1 MDKTIDR
8 WTDPDGNGYAFKD
21 TVARA
26 QNREMINK
34 ISTETADRKAE
45 VNTERKRID
54 NLIASGTAQTQEIG
68 KKIIQDSSISSSGI
82 VLKGLTNNNY
92 YYKLFEE
99 SGSID
104 SEFCTI
110 TNQQGKY
117 TAKLLKPGLY
127 YMNFKV
133 HVEMSGGFSEEVIAP
148 LKLFKSNTLDWST
161 FDVLDAETVEVSK
174 TENTSIN
181 KKIHFL
187 FKITEPSYIRIYI
200 DVDTSHTKTITFRID
215 GCDIIAL
222 DWKGKQSADLSELH
236 DLRIGADGVVHN
248 TAGEAV
254 RKQIGNLTEDLGDIG
269 IDCISIAVVS
279 NGYFTQ
285 GGGNATD
292 DTCRKTDYIKFD
304 KNEFIIL
311 KYIFNGY
318 IWCCYELYD
327 ANKTSIGERVVFT
340 SEANRVVR
348 IYPTKDTQYIRF
360 AWSITNIVSITAS
373 LYEKTGYSDA
383 KIETVKKNLLEE
395 IDNLEN
401 DDFAVSQGYIPIKLI
416 TDKFLTSS
424 GIAAYANWSATENIK
439 VEGLDCIYTEW
450 SKTSS
455 YNKFLDSS
463 FGLIKMVTI
472 KDGLQKTNVPEGS
485 CYVAFSN
492 ETTVMEGLRVWSPTK
507 TNLYE
512 NALEISK
519 LKQDIPSYY
528 EKHLTDKITEVRAK
542 ETFSGVSGDE
552 FIFITDYH
560 MERNAN
566 NSPSLIDKIIHQ
578 TGAKKIVFG
587 GDAYDASSAPDLA
600 LNKIA
605 DFYSMFYENAD
616 KILSCVGN
624 HEYNNPA
631 SNKPEQQIPNG
642 QVYASIVNRNDLIH
656 HSRYTCNYT
665 ILNRSNET
673 MYVFIGCEYSS
684 NITNESIKYVLETIK
699 NNYGYNIIVFSHV
712 GLDNGGDDGNV
723 ANIVGGF
730 KRMTD
735 GIDKFNQKSNYI
747 FDGITYDY
755 SGCTGEV
762 ICVFS
767 GHNHVDGCIR
777 TDGGLNVISTT
788 CDAYGAPEGG
798 VVRTKGTITE
808 QAFDVV
814 NIDYENKKIYMTRVG
829 AGEDRVFS
837 Y

>member
-1 MDKTIDR
+1 MATTEELEKEILAEMAADPVAYAAGPVDDIITIDGETRVISVPASEILFGVETDKDVERKHFRCPKIVGDGIDLSKHQIYISYITSDSTGKSFSGDSNLYLCEDVAIDGDDVIFSWQLSGNVFASAGFIAFKVLAAKTDGENVQTR
-8 WTDPDGNGYAFKD
+8 WNTVPAVGTVLMTVPDGMDISETYPDIVTQLLERMESVEKIATEEAMQGY
-21 TVARA
+21 
-26 QNREMINK
+26 
-34 ISTETADRKAE
+34 
-45 VNTERKRID
+45 VNTYLEAHPADID
-54 NLIASGTAQTQEIG
+54 ETLTDHKKAAPADVVG
-68 KKIIQDSSISSSGI
+68 K
-82 VLKGLTNNNY
+82 LK
-92 YYKLFEE
+92 E
-99 SGSID
+99 
-104 SEFCTI
+104 
-110 TNQQGKY
+110 
-117 TAKLLKPGLY
+117 
-127 YMNFKV
+127 
-133 HVEMSGGFSEEVIAP
+133 
-148 LKLFKSNTLDWST
+148 
-161 FDVLDAETVEVSK
+161 
-174 TENTSIN
+174 
-181 KKIHFL
+181 
-187 FKITEPSYIRIYI
+187 
-200 DVDTSHTKTITFRID
+200 
-215 GCDIIAL
+215 
-222 DWKGKQSADLSELH
+222 
-236 DLRIGADGVVHN
+236 DLR
-248 TAGEAV
+248 
-254 RKQIGNLTEDLGDIG
+254 DIG
-269 IDCISIAVVS
+269 IDCISTSVVS
-279 NGYFTQ
+279 NGYFVEN
-285 GGGNATD
+285 GGDASD
-292 DTCRKTDYIKFD
+292 DTCRRTDYIEFD

-311 KYIFNGY
+311 KYIFNDGY
-318 IWCCYELYD
+318 MWCGYQLYD
-327 ANKTSIGERVVFT
+327 ANKTIIGKRVVFT
-340 SEANRVVR
+340 SEANRVVK
-348 IYPTKDTQYIRF
+348 IYPTKDTRYIRF
-360 AWSITNIVSITAS
+360 TWSVTNIVSIAAS
-373 LYEKTGYSDA
+373 LYEKTGYSDV
-383 KIETVKKNLLEE
+383 KIEVVKKNLLEE
-395 IDNLEN
+395 IHNVEN
-401 DDFAVSQGYIPIKLI
+401 DTLTVSQGYIPIKLI
-416 TDKFLTSS
+416 ADKFLTSS
-424 GIAAYANWSATENIK
+424 GIAGYTNWSATENIK

-450 SKTSS
+450 SKASS

-463 FGLIKMVTI
+463 FGLVKMVTI

-492 ETTVMEGLRVWSPTK
+492 ETTVMKGLKVWTPTK
-507 TNLYE
+507 INSYE
-512 NALEISK
+512 NTLEISK
-519 LKQDIPSYY
+519 LKQDIPFYY
-528 EKHLTDKITEVRAK
+528 EKHLSDKITEVRAK

-656 HSRYTCNYT
+656 HSRHTCNYT

-673 MYVFIGCEYSS
+673 MYIFIGCEYSS
-684 NITNESIKYVLETIK
+684 SVTDESIKYVLETIK
-699 NNYGYNIIVFSHV
+699 NNNGYDIIVFSHT
-712 GLDNGGDDGNV
+712 GLDNGGDNGNV
-723 ANIVGGF
+723 ANIIDGF
-730 KRMTD
+730 KRITD

-814 NIDYENKKIYMTRVG
+814 NIDYENKKIYMTRIG

>member
-1 MDKTIDR
+1 MAEQIVREIWLFQKRRVPPIDIVAGSQIPIALEMKDYTIPAGATVKVYARPWGRETTYVQDATATGNTVVFTPQDGFFQEGWNAVQLEIDGSKIPLALDVNGGVRLSDGGGGATPEAVRPLVERAEDAAKAAAGQAAEAKASAGAAEKSAQGIRDSAEKIDK
-8 WTDPDGNGYAFKD
+8 NA
-21 TVARA
+21 
-26 QNREMINK
+26 
-34 ISTETADRKAE
+34 AE
-45 VNTERKRID
+45 VNQLKED
-54 NLIASGTAQTQEIG
+54 IG
-68 KKIIQDSSISSSGI
+68 D
-82 VLKGLTNNNY
+82 
-92 YYKLFEE
+92 
-99 SGSID
+99 
-104 SEFCTI
+104 
-110 TNQQGKY
+110 
-117 TAKLLKPGLY
+117 
-127 YMNFKV
+127 
-133 HVEMSGGFSEEVIAP
+133 
-148 LKLFKSNTLDWST
+148 
-161 FDVLDAETVEVSK
+161 
-174 TENTSIN
+174 
-181 KKIHFL
+181 
-187 FKITEPSYIRIYI
+187 
-200 DVDTSHTKTITFRID
+200 
-215 GCDIIAL
+215 
-222 DWKGKQSADLSELH
+222 
-236 DLRIGADGVVHN
+236 IGAD
-248 TAGEAV
+248 
-254 RKQIGNLTEDLGDIG
+254 
-269 IDCISIAVVS
+269 CISTAVVS

-292 DTCRKTDYIKFD
+292 DTCRRTDYIKFD

-327 ANKTSIGERVVFT
+327 SNKKSIGERIVFT
-340 SEANRVVR
+340 AESNRVVR

-360 AWSITNIVSITAS
+360 AWSITNIVSIVAN

-383 KIETVKKNLLEE
+383 KIEIVKNNLLEE
-395 IDNLEN
+395 IDNVEN
-401 DDFAVSQGYIPIKLI
+401 DNLTVSQGYIPIKLI
-416 TDKFLTSS
+416 ADKFLTSS
-424 GIAAYANWSATENIK
+424 GIADYTGWSATENIK
-439 VEGLDCIYTEW
+439 VDGLDYIYTEW
-450 SKTSS
+450 SKTSA

-463 FGLIKMVTI
+463 FGLVKMVNI
-472 KDGLQKTNVPEGS
+472 RDGLQKTNVPEGAS
-485 CYVAFSN
+485 YVAFSN
-492 ETTVMEGLRVWSPTK
+492 ETNVMKGLRVWSPTK
-507 TNLYE
+507 ANSYE
-512 NALEISK
+512 NTLEISK
-519 LKQDIPSYY
+519 LKQDIPLYY
-528 EKHLTDKITEVRAK
+528 EKHLSDKITEVRAK

-552 FIFITDYH
+552 FVFITDYH

-587 GDAYDASSAPDLA
+587 GDAYDASSTPDLA

-605 DFYSMFYENAD
+605 DFYSMFYDNAG

-673 MYVFIGCEYSS
+673 MYIFIGCEYSS
-684 NITNESIKYVLETIK
+684 NITNESIKYILETIK

-712 GLDNGGDDGNV
+712 GLDNGGDNGNV
-723 ANIVGGF
+723 ANIIDGF
-730 KRMTD
+730 KRITD
-735 GIDKFNQKSNYI
+735 GIDKFNQKNSYV

-767 GHNHVDGCIR
+767 GHNHVDGCIQ

-814 NIDYENKKIYMTRVG
+814 NIDYENKKIYMTRIG

>member
-26 QNREMINK
+26 QNRATIDKMNA
-34 ISTETADRKAE
+34 ETADRKSE
-45 VNTERKRID
+45 LDIERKRID
-54 NLIASGTAQTQEIG
+54 NLIKELPATAGEYQQSKLVLHSYGNTAVKCTTTSGNYTNVPAFTTDQGGPLSSLYT
-68 KKIIQDSSISSSGI
+68 KKSNYQIAVNKSG
-82 VLKGLTNNNY
+82 LY
-92 YYKLFEE
+92 LFELRIHVNSLIANKRVE
-99 SGSID
+99 LAPFVNDTRIAALASSYNTAGSFTLTQVAALPLWLSANDTVDFRIAPID
-104 SEFCTI
+104 AAEVSLQLGDVLVYAIDWEDKFKIPDYT
-110 TNQQGKY
+110 GY
-117 TAKLLKPGLY
+117 TA
-127 YMNFKV
+127 
-133 HVEMSGGFSEEVIAP
+133 
-148 LKLFKSNTLDWST
+148 
-161 FDVLDAETVEVSK
+161 ETK
-174 TENTSIN
+174 D
-181 KKIHFL
+181 
-187 FKITEPSYIRIYI
+187 IR
-200 DVDTSHTKTITFRID
+200 T
-215 GCDIIAL
+215 
-222 DWKGKQSADLSELH
+222 
-236 DLRIGADGVVHN
+236 GADGIVYG

-269 IDCISIAVVS
+269 TDCISASVVS
-279 NGYFTQ
+279 NGYFVEN
-285 GGGNATD
+285 GGDTLD
-292 DTCRKTDYIKFD
+292 DTCRRTDYIEFD

-311 KYIFNGY
+311 KYIFNDGY
-318 IWCCYELYD
+318 IWCGYQLYD
-327 ANKTSIGERVVFT
+327 ANKTRIGERVVFT
-340 SEANRVVR
+340 SQTNRVVR
-348 IYPTKDTQYIRF
+348 IYPTKDTRYIRF
-360 AWSITNIVSITAS
+360 TWSVTNIVSIAAS

-383 KIETVKKNLLEE
+383 KIEAVKKNLLEE
-395 IDNLEN
+395 IHNLEN
-401 DDFAVSQGYIPIKLI
+401 DDLTLSQGYIPIRLI
-416 TDKFLTSS
+416 ANKFLTSS
-424 GIAAYANWSATENIK
+424 GIANYANWSATENIK

-450 SKTSS
+450 SKASS

-472 KDGLQKTNVPEGS
+472 HDGLQKTNVPEGAS
-485 CYVAFSN
+485 YVAFSN
-492 ETTVMEGLRVWSPTK
+492 ETTVMEGLRVWSSTK
-507 TNLYE
+507 ANSYE
-512 NALEISK
+512 NTLEISK
-519 LKQDIPSYY
+519 LKQDIPFYY
-528 EKHLTDKITEVRAK
+528 EKHLSDKINEVRAK
-542 ETFSGVSGDE
+542 ETFSGVNGDE

-587 GDAYDASSAPDLA
+587 GDAHDASSTPDLA

-656 HSRYTCNYT
+656 HSRHTCNYT

-673 MYVFIGCEYSS
+673 MYIFIGCEYSS
-684 NITNESIKYVLETIK
+684 STTNESIKYVLETIK

-712 GLDNGGDDGNV
+712 GLDNGGDNGNV
-723 ANIVGGF
+723 ANIIDGF
-730 KRMTD
+730 KRITD

-788 CDAYGAPEGG
+788 CDAYGAQEGG

-814 NIDYENKKIYMTRVG
+814 NIDYENKKIYMTRIG

>member
-26 QNREMINK
+26 QNRATIDKMNA
-34 ISTETADRKAE
+34 ETADRKAE
-45 VNTERKRID
+45 VGIERKRID
-54 NLIASGTAQTQEIG
+54 NLVKDTTDNVVEYKADNFLMSCKSDAQASTTETALNVF
-68 KKIIQDSSISSSGI
+68 KNISSKSENLGNFI
-82 VLKGLTNNNY
+82 TI
-92 YYKLFEE
+92 
-99 SGSID
+99 SSD
-104 SEFCTI
+104 SKI
-110 TNQQGKY
+110 QIK
-117 TAKLLKPGLY
+117 KSGLY
-127 YMNFKV
+127 SFDCKVQVTGVNASTGRQYARLKINDVQKNEYMISLVGETDEEFTNFIVSLNEDDTISFTGESDFDDTWITLYTTIHILDYDGKV
-133 HVEMSGGFSEEVIAP
+133 KIP
-148 LKLFKSNTLDWST
+148 DITK
-161 FDVLDAETVEVSK
+161 EVSD
-174 TENTSIN
+174 
-181 KKIHFL
+181 
-187 FKITEPSYIRIYI
+187 IR
-200 DVDTSHTKTITFRID
+200 VGED
-215 GCDIIAL
+215 GTVY
-222 DWKGKQSADLSELH
+222 S
-236 DLRIGADGVVHN
+236 

-269 IDCISIAVVS
+269 TDCISTSVVS
-279 NGYFTQ
+279 NGYFVEN
-285 GGGNATD
+285 GGDASD
-292 DTCRKTDYIKFD
+292 DTCRRTDYIEFD

-311 KYIFNGY
+311 KYIFNDGY
-318 IWCCYELYD
+318 IWCGYQLYD
-327 ANKTSIGERVVFT
+327 ANKTRIGKRVVFT
-340 SEANRVVR
+340 SQTNRVVR
-348 IYPTKDTQYIRF
+348 IYPTKDTRYIRF
-360 AWSITNIVSITAS
+360 TWSVTNIVSIAAS

-383 KIETVKKNLLEE
+383 KIEAVKKNLLEE
-395 IDNLEN
+395 IHNLEN
-401 DDFAVSQGYIPIKLI
+401 DDLTLSQGYIPIRLI
-416 TDKFLTSS
+416 ANKFLTSS
-424 GIAAYANWSATENIK
+424 GIAGYANWSATENIK

-450 SKTSS
+450 SKASS

-472 KDGLQKTNVPEGS
+472 HDGLQKTNVPEGAS
-485 CYVAFSN
+485 YVAFSN
-492 ETTVMEGLRVWSPTK
+492 ETTVMEGLRVWSSTK
-507 TNLYE
+507 ANSYE
-512 NALEISK
+512 NTLEISK
-519 LKQDIPSYY
+519 LKQDIPFYY
-528 EKHLTDKITEVRAK
+528 EKHLSDKINEVRAK
-542 ETFSGVSGDE
+542 ETFSGVNGDE

-587 GDAYDASSAPDLA
+587 GDAYDASSTPDLA

-656 HSRYTCNYT
+656 HSRHTCNYT

-673 MYVFIGCEYSS
+673 MYIFIGCEYSS
-684 NITNESIKYVLETIK
+684 STTNESIKYVLETIK

-712 GLDNGGDDGNV
+712 GLDNGGDNGNV
-723 ANIVGGF
+723 ANIIDGF
-730 KRMTD
+730 KRITD

-788 CDAYGAPEGG
+788 CDAYGAQEGG

-814 NIDYENKKIYMTRVG
+814 NIDYENKKIYMTRIG

>member
-1 MDKTIDR
+1 MATTEELEKEILAEMAADPVAYAAGPVNDAITIDGETRVISVPASELLFGVETDKDVERKHFRCPKIVGDGIDLSKHKIYISYITSDSTGKSFSGDAGLYFCEDVAVDGDDITFSWQLSGNVFSSAGFIAFKVLAAKTDGENVQTR
-8 WTDPDGNGYAFKD
+8 WNTVPAVGTVLMTVPDGMDISETYPDIVTQLLERMESVEKIATEEAMQGY
-21 TVARA
+21 
-26 QNREMINK
+26 
-34 ISTETADRKAE
+34 
-45 VNTERKRID
+45 VNTYLEAHPADID
-54 NLIASGTAQTQEIG
+54 ETLTDHKKAAPADVVG
-68 KKIIQDSSISSSGI
+68 K
-82 VLKGLTNNNY
+82 LK
-92 YYKLFEE
+92 E
-99 SGSID
+99 
-104 SEFCTI
+104 
-110 TNQQGKY
+110 
-117 TAKLLKPGLY
+117 
-127 YMNFKV
+127 
-133 HVEMSGGFSEEVIAP
+133 
-148 LKLFKSNTLDWST
+148 
-161 FDVLDAETVEVSK
+161 
-174 TENTSIN
+174 
-181 KKIHFL
+181 
-187 FKITEPSYIRIYI
+187 
-200 DVDTSHTKTITFRID
+200 
-215 GCDIIAL
+215 
-222 DWKGKQSADLSELH
+222 
-236 DLRIGADGVVHN
+236 DLR
-248 TAGEAV
+248 
-254 RKQIGNLTEDLGDIG
+254 DIG
-269 IDCISIAVVS
+269 IDCISTSVVS
-279 NGYFTQ
+279 NGYFVEN
-285 GGGNATD
+285 GGDASD
-292 DTCRKTDYIKFD
+292 DTCRRTDYIEFD

-311 KYIFNGY
+311 KYIFNDGY
-318 IWCCYELYD
+318 MWCGYQLYD
-327 ANKTSIGERVVFT
+327 ANKTIIGKRVVFT
-340 SEANRVVR
+340 SEANRVVK
-348 IYPTKDTQYIRF
+348 IYPTKDTRYIRF
-360 AWSITNIVSITAS
+360 TWSVTNIVSIAAS
-373 LYEKTGYSDA
+373 LYEKTGYSDV
-383 KIETVKKNLLEE
+383 KIEVVKKNLLEE
-395 IDNLEN
+395 IHNVEN
-401 DDFAVSQGYIPIKLI
+401 DTLTVSQGYIPIKLI
-416 TDKFLTSS
+416 ADKFLTSS
-424 GIAAYANWSATENIK
+424 GIAGYTNWSATENIK

-450 SKTSS
+450 SKASS

-463 FGLIKMVTI
+463 FGLVKMVTI

-492 ETTVMEGLRVWSPTK
+492 ETTVMKGLKVWTPTK
-507 TNLYE
+507 INSYE
-512 NALEISK
+512 NTLEISK
-519 LKQDIPSYY
+519 LKQDIPFYY
-528 EKHLTDKITEVRAK
+528 EKHLSDKITEVRAK

-578 TGAKKIVFG
+578 TGTKKIVFG

-656 HSRYTCNYT
+656 HSRHTCNYT

-673 MYVFIGCEYSS
+673 MYIFIGCEYSS
-684 NITNESIKYVLETIK
+684 SVTDESIKYVLETIK
-699 NNYGYNIIVFSHV
+699 NNNGYDIIVFSHT
-712 GLDNGGDDGNV
+712 GLDNGGDNGNV
-723 ANIVGGF
+723 ANIIDGF
-730 KRMTD
+730 KRITD

-814 NIDYENKKIYMTRVG
+814 NIDYENKKIYMTRIG

>member
-1 MDKTIDR
+1 MAEQIVREIWLFQKRRVPPIDIVSGSQIPIALEMKDYTIPAGATVKVYARPWGRETTYVQNASASGNTVVFTPVDGFFREGWNSVQLEINGSKIPLALDVSGGVRLSDGGSGATPEAVRPLVERAEDAAKAAEGQAAEAKASAGAAEKSAQGIRDSAEKIDK
-8 WTDPDGNGYAFKD
+8 NA
-21 TVARA
+21 
-26 QNREMINK
+26 
-34 ISTETADRKAE
+34 AE
-45 VNTERKRID
+45 VNQLKED
-54 NLIASGTAQTQEIG
+54 IG
-68 KKIIQDSSISSSGI
+68 D
-82 VLKGLTNNNY
+82 
-92 YYKLFEE
+92 
-99 SGSID
+99 
-104 SEFCTI
+104 
-110 TNQQGKY
+110 
-117 TAKLLKPGLY
+117 
-127 YMNFKV
+127 
-133 HVEMSGGFSEEVIAP
+133 
-148 LKLFKSNTLDWST
+148 
-161 FDVLDAETVEVSK
+161 
-174 TENTSIN
+174 
-181 KKIHFL
+181 
-187 FKITEPSYIRIYI
+187 
-200 DVDTSHTKTITFRID
+200 
-215 GCDIIAL
+215 
-222 DWKGKQSADLSELH
+222 
-236 DLRIGADGVVHN
+236 IGAD
-248 TAGEAV
+248 
-254 RKQIGNLTEDLGDIG
+254 
-269 IDCISIAVVS
+269 CISTAVVS

-292 DTCRKTDYIKFD
+292 DTCRRTDYIKFD

-327 ANKTSIGERVVFT
+327 SNKKSIGERIVFT
-340 SEANRVVR
+340 AESNRVVR

-360 AWSITNIVSITAS
+360 AWSITNIVSIVAN

-383 KIETVKKNLLEE
+383 KIEIVKNNLLEE
-395 IDNLEN
+395 IDNVEN
-401 DDFAVSQGYIPIKLI
+401 DNLTVSQGYIPIKLI
-416 TDKFLTSS
+416 ADKFLTSS
-424 GIAAYANWSATENIK
+424 GIADYTGWSATENIK
-439 VEGLDCIYTEW
+439 VDGLDYIYTEW
-450 SKTSS
+450 SKTSA

-463 FGLIKMVTI
+463 FGLVKMVNI
-472 KDGLQKTNVPEGS
+472 RDGLQKTNVPEGAS
-485 CYVAFSN
+485 YVAFSN
-492 ETTVMEGLRVWSPTK
+492 ETNVMKGLRVWSPTK
-507 TNLYE
+507 ANSYE
-512 NALEISK
+512 NTLEISK
-519 LKQDIPSYY
+519 LKQDIPLYY
-528 EKHLTDKITEVRAK
+528 EKHLSDKITEVRAK

-552 FIFITDYH
+552 FVFITDYH

-587 GDAYDASSAPDLA
+587 GDAYDASSTPDLA

-605 DFYSMFYENAD
+605 DFYSMFYDNAG

-624 HEYNNPA
+624 HEYNNHA

-673 MYVFIGCEYSS
+673 MYIFIGCEYSS
-684 NITNESIKYVLETIK
+684 NITNESIKYILETIK

-712 GLDNGGDDGNV
+712 GLDNGGDNGNV
-723 ANIVGGF
+723 ANIIDGF
-730 KRMTD
+730 KRITD
-735 GIDKFNQKSNYI
+735 GIDKFNQKNSYV

-767 GHNHVDGCIR
+767 GHNHVDGCIQ

-814 NIDYENKKIYMTRVG
+814 NIDYENKKIYMTRIG